1 MYPDRKLKSKL
12 ELNLYKRKRQ
22 KMATVHVINGRQRKL
37 FEGHPWVY
45 RNEIEKIDGE
55 VTAGGLVDVIDF
67 RGKFIGRGFI
77 NPVSLITV
85 RLLTHKNEEITDEL
99 IAKRVKNAIAYRRY
113 YKRED
118 TNSGRIIF
126 GEADLLPGVIA
137 DMFGDVIVLQT
148 LALGME
154 NYEKIIADTLI
165 SELLPKTLILR
176 NDEPIREKEGMELY
190 RKVYYGDEI
199 HKTIIKENGIE
210 LMVDVFSGQKTGYFL
225 DQKANHRKLLTYVKG
240 KRVLDCFTYIGA
252 FALNAARGGA
262 SEVLAVDISEDAI
275 NLARENSSIN
285 GFENITFET
294 ANAFDKLREL
304 GKEKQMF
311 DVIILDPPAFTK
323 SKSALAGAIRGYKE
337 INLSAMKLLPPGGI
351 LATHS
356 CSYHM
361 PEDVFVE
368 TVLSAAH
375 DLRRQ
380 VRIIDICKQDHDHP
394 VLAGYPESHYL
405 KSLWIEMLE

>member
-1 MYPDRKLKSKL
+1 LKEEGK
-12 ELNLYKRKRQ
+12 
-22 KMATVHVINGRQRKL
+22 KMAIVHVINGRQKKL
-37 FEGHPWVY
+37 FQGHPWVY
-45 RNEIEKIDGE
+45 RNEIEKIEGD
-55 VTAGGLVDVIDF
+55 VTPGDLVDVVDF
-67 RGKFIGRGFI
+67 RGKHVGRGFI

-85 RLLTHKNEEITDEL
+85 RLLTHKIEEITDKM
-99 IAKRVKNAIAYRRY
+99 IADRVKSAIAYRKY
-113 YKRED
+113 FSRED
-118 TNSGRIIF
+118 TDCGRIIF

-137 DMFGDVIVLQT
+137 DRFGDVIVMQT

-154 NYEKIIADTLI
+154 KYEELIADTLI
-165 SELLPKTLILR
+165 KELSPKTLILR

-190 RKVYYGDEI
+190 RKIYYGKEI
-199 HKTIIKENGIE
+199 HKTIVKENGIS
-210 LMVDVFSGQKTGYFL
+210 LQVDVFNGQKTGYFL
-225 DQKANHRKLLTYVKG
+225 DQKANHRRLAPFVKD
-240 KRVLDCFTYIGA
+240 KKVLDCFTYIGA
-252 FALNAARGGA
+252 FAFNAAKAGA
-262 SEVLAVDISEDAI
+262 KVVLAVDISQDAI
-275 NLARENSSIN
+275 ELAKENAKLN
-285 GFENITFET
+285 GFDKIVFET
-294 ANAFDKLREL
+294 ANAFDTLREL
-304 GKEKQMF
+304 GKEKRSF

-337 INLSAMKLLPPGGI
+337 INLSAMKLLPAGGI

-361 PEDVFVE
+361 PEETFVE

-380 VRIIDICKQDHDHP
+380 VRIIDLCKQDHDHP